1 MPDEYVIMSTGN
13 LLNYLKGKSREAM
26 SLDYQLNTNYAN
38 IYHLE
43 NDEVVLI
50 PSTFQGDG
58 ILFKN
63 SKSFDIMIA
72 NEIFPIENPDKC
84 LFELEMNK
92 IIGIDKNI
100 DIFQELLNN
109 QFKLNYTTID
119 KSILKTYYQNV
130 LSLYKKSVDKNKYS
144 IPLMA
149 LVGQY
154 LIGIKGGH
162 WALIKRYGIYNP
174 YYEPVIVTSDNSIIF
189 FSDALFR
196 MLESKID
203 NFDIF
208 FSYPSIQEP
217 KTILADYILSGN
229 NVIKL

>member
-1 MPDEYVIMSTGN
+1 MPDDYVIMSTSN
-13 LLNYLKGKSREAM
+13 LLNYLKGKSREPM

-50 PSTFQGDG
+50 PSTFQGNG
-58 ILFKN
+58 LLFKN
-63 SKSFDIMIA
+63 SKSFDNMIA
-72 NEIFPIENPDKC
+72 NEIFPIENPTKS
-84 LFELEMNK
+84 LFELEMK
-92 IIGIDKNI
+92 SILGIDKNI
-100 DIFQELLNN
+100 NIFQELLND
-109 QFKLNYTTID
+109 QFKLNYATIN

-130 LSLYKKSVDKNKYS
+130 LGLYKKSTDKNKYL

-154 LIGIKGGH
+154 LKDIKGGQ

-174 YYEPVIVTSDNSIIF
+174 YYEPVIVTSNNSIIF
-189 FSDALFR
+189 FADALFR
-196 MLESKID
+196 MLDSKID